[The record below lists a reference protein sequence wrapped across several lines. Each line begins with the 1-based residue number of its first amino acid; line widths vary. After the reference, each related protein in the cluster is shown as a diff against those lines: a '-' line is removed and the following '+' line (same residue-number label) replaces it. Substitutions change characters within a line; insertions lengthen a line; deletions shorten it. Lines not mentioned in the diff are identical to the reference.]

1 LFRLA
6 LIGAAAQNV
15 AEFQAWQ
22 SGSMRS
28 VLDRWL
34 ETTESLRQEIDS
46 IIASEKKKAVIEAAV
61 FFAAAGAPDN
71 KAAGESLAG
80 APNQATQRLVEVL
93 ACVCACGC
101 VCGCVCVCW

>member
-1 LFRLA
+1 
-6 LIGAAAQNV
+6 
-15 AEFQAWQ
+15 
-22 SGSMRS
+22 MRS

-46 IIASEKKKAVIEAAV
+46 IIASEKAEKKKAVIEAAV

-101 VCGCVCVCW
+101 VCVCW